1 MSNIITAKQAVL
13 NIISQWILQIFNLV
27 VTFFLI
33 GYAIAK
39 VGEEHYGGWAS
50 IMSIIAYLAVLDAGM
65 TIAIQ
70 HYVAALSAKGE
81 RQKLM
86 SLFSSAYI
94 AYGIGAVAAALIC
107 LVISFWYHEL
117 FPKVSVSIAAEC
129 TVTLRWVAAGV
140 FLFVLNLPMQ
150 GALVGL
156 QRYYV
161 RNTIELASLAVR
173 VLTVVVLFN
182 LFGFYLTYLGAA
194 FFAATATRFVLSR
207 VALHFIEPDLR
218 LRPSYIRTDSL
229 REIFSFGGH
238 SFFWAIST
246 VLVRDTGP
254 ILGTILIGPTAATY
268 LYVGARLVA
277 SVGTFIYGAGD
288 IFLPMASALKAA
300 NDNVRLQAALVR
312 GTRFCAALAFPAA
325 AVLLTFGQAIL
336 KHWVHSADF
345 DYNTSYYVVVATTIG
360 MFGTWVFKVPLAVL
374 TGIKV
379 LRPVTYMWIIRVA
392 FGVPLGVAMGYYFG
406 AVGVAAGLLTPI
418 LVTSNTWIPYKAC
431 HSTGITVGKLF
442 HNALIGPLIVGAIVA
457 AGALM
462 IQIVWPAKSA
472 WILITEC
479 AVILMLFLALV
490 VAVGIDAASRKL
502 ILAKLSLR

>member
-13 NIISQWILQIFNLV
+13 NIISQWLLQISNIV

-33 GYAIAK
+33 GYALAK

-81 RQKLM
+81 RQKLT

-94 AYGIGAVAAALIC
+94 AYGIGAVAASLMC

-117 FPKVSVSIAAEC
+117 FPKVSALIAAEC

-161 RNTIELASLAVR
+161 RNTIELASLIVR

-182 LFGFYLTYLGAA
+182 LFGFYLTYLGTA
-194 FFAATATRFVLSR
+194 FFAATATRFVLSS
-207 VALHFIEPDLR
+207 VALSFIEPDLR
-218 LRPSYIRTDSL
+218 FRPSYIRTESL

-238 SFFWAIST
+238 SIFWAIAT
-246 VLVRDTGP
+246 VLVRDSGP

-268 LYVGARLVA
+268 LYVGTRLVA

-325 AVLLTFGQAIL
+325 AVLLTFGQVIL
-336 KHWVHSADF
+336 KYWAKF
-345 DYNTSYYVVVATTIG
+345 DNNVAYYVVVATTIG

-374 TGIKV
+374 AGTKV

-418 LVTSNTWIPYKAC
+418 LVTSNTWVPYKAC
-431 HSTGITVGKLF
+431 QSTGITVGKLF
-442 HNALIGPLIVGAIVA
+442 HDTLIGPLVVGAIVA

-462 IQIVWPAKSA
+462 IQIVWPAKSL

-490 VAVGIDAASRKL
+490 VTVGLDAASRKL